1 MKKWVFTILK
11 VCNKLGI
18 IRLFTL
24 IEIMNK
30 TKAVRNTNLLFV
42 FVFPDY
48 TISLILQFFGKV
60 YMMM

>member
-24 IEIMNK
+24 IVIMNK